1 MEYIVETE
9 IVSIYKKVVYIDAKN
24 KTEARKKA
32 KNQDWFDAE
41 SDEFIDQKFSKVIS
55 IKEYK

>member
-9 IVSIYKKVVYIDAKN
+9 IISIYKKVVYIDAKN

-32 KNQDWFDAE
+32 KNQDWFDAGC
-41 SDEFIDQKFSKVIS
+41 DEFIEQKFSKVTD